1 MSHISRGPRG
11 ALGMFAAALFAMPVT
26 QVLAQATDYP
36 VEISNCQ
43 RTISFERSPERAVLI
58 GQGTTEIM
66 LSLGLAERIV
76 GTGIWLAPLPEAL
89 AEAGASL
96 PRLADNSP
104 SFEAVLGTRPDFV
117 AAQWINDIAPEQAR
131 VGTFRQFGDFGI
143 PAYVSPAECAKSDF
157 SAGSGDG
164 ARSQAWTMDLLN
176 REIEEL
182 ATIFDAQPA
191 GQALSADTAARIE
204 AATGH
209 AEALQARD
217 VSVLYWFSSPQVDGE
232 AYVAGRFGAP
242 AWISSVVGVR
252 NVITSDE
259 EWPLVGWETI
269 IGLDPDVIVL
279 GSMDRRRLPADD
291 IAAKLAFLEN
301 DPVAR
306 QLRAVRNGRLIE
318 MSAHSMNPTLRAVDG
333 VEPLA
338 NGLREHGLTR

>member
-1 MSHISRGPRG
+1 MSQISCGPRR

-43 RTISFERSPERAVLI
+43 REIRFERSPERAVLI

-191 GQALSADTAARIE
+191 GQALIADNAARIE

-209 AEALQARD
+209 AGALQARD

-306 QLRAVRNGRLIE
+306 QLRAVRNGHLIE

-333 VEPLA
+333 VETLA